1 MKKSVSAT
9 NVKVSNHLP
18 GDLVFSILSK
28 LPLKS
33 LKRFGCVRKSWSFL
47 FENLHFMT
55 MYRNYFLSNNHS
67 YYDDTSI
74 LLNHTNIPLPGDAF
88 YDTLYI
94 LSGER
99 FEHKVKLDWP
109 PPFHDDDRFIDIL
122 SQTSVNG
129 TLCLAK
135 DCDPKC
141 VFWNPTTDEFKVIP
155 SSPFLSKLSQSR
167 YVDPI
172 VYFNGFGYDH
182 VRDDYKVI
190 RHLSSYPKTDVDE
203 PWEDDLSL
211 DNTGVDEPWEDD
223 LSLDNTGVDE
233 PWEDDLDFYHM
244 WEIYSLRSNSWRK
257 LDIEMPSR
265 HANEKLYM
273 DGVCHW
279 WGLLVDVNSAE
290 AEPRLVSFDLC
301 NEVCLTTPFP
311 SYIIERYDLLHL
323 TLLNGSIAFIK
334 YDETT
339 TFHIN
344 ILGELGVKESWVKVF
359 VFDPLP
365 CIVRPIGAGKK
376 GDIFFIKDDHELV
389 WFDMSTQMIEELGVK
404 GDKDFSHITIYK
416 DSLLPIGGL

>member
-9 NVKVSNHLP
+9 NIKVSNHIP
-18 GDLVFSILSK
+18 EDFVFSIMSK

-33 LKRFGCVRKSWSFL
+33 LKRFGCVRRSWSFL

-67 YYDDTSI
+67 YYDGTSI
-74 LLNHTNIPLPGDAF
+74 LLNHTNKPLPNEAF
-88 YDTLYI
+88 YDTLYV
-94 LSGER
+94 LSGEG
-99 FEHKVKLDWP
+99 FENKVKLDWP

-155 SSPFLSKLSQSR
+155 SSPFLSQLSQSC

-190 RHLSSYPKTDVDE
+190 RLLSSYPKTDVDV
-203 PWEDDLSL
+203 PWEEDLSL
-211 DNTGVDEPWEDD
+211 DHTDVHEPKEE
-223 LSLDNTGVDE
+223 N
-233 PWEDDLDFYHM
+233 LDFYHM
-244 WEIYSLRSNSWRK
+244 WEIYSLRSNCWRK

-265 HANEKLYM
+265 HANEKLYI

-279 WGLLVDVNSAE
+279 WGLLVDVYSTE
-290 AEPRLVSFDLC
+290 AEPRLVSFDIC
-301 NEVCLTTPFP
+301 NEVCLITPLP
-311 SYIIERYDLLHL
+311 SNIIERYDLLHL
-323 TLLNGSIAFIK
+323 TLLNGSIAFII

-339 TFHIN
+339 DFHIN

-376 GDIFFIKDDHELV
+376 GDIFFIKDDDELV
-389 WFDMSTQMIEELGVK
+389 WFDLSTQMILELGVK
-404 GDKDFSHITIYK
+404 GDKDFSHIIIYK